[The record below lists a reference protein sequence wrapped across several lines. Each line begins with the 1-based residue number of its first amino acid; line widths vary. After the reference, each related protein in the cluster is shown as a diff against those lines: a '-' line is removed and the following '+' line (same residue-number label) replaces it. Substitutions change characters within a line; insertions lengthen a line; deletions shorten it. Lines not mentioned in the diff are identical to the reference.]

1 MKMGTQTHQDEVTK
15 DGKDEG
21 KDTRKISKDEAA
33 FILGSQG
40 RTKNKLANVS
50 GAQIDLVELKT
61 DKGSSLLE
69 IRGDAKQRDHAMKY
83 IDYVLAQRIG
93 PVKIDESLHPDD
105 LTILHVPAD
114 TVSFITGTKGAYLR
128 LVEDE
133 WWTLLFFLCVNPKAP
148 PVNVDPN
155 HTERLAIFGPRR
167 ARRGAELKVMAA
179 IEEKRHGYFTKNGC
193 PYENQDEGF
202 ATDTMLISEEDYS
215 YALGKSGN
223 TRKKLARAS
232 SCIVEYIGRVAYF
245 SGIKIERARA
255 KEYLQ
260 WLLQQRVGEHARVD
274 HKGREDVTAVT
285 VPRNCLG
292 YVTGHKGSSLRQ
304 IEEETSTFC
313 FLESPADE
321 GDDGQKLLLIFG
333 RPEDRRFAESLV
345 YERISHKMDEPAHD
359 NQYSSGRKGK
369 GRSGKGDSG
378 KGKGG
383 NSRGD
388 GRDGGRDGRDGG
400 RDGGRN
406 RTDWSG
412 NDVERE
418 RPSGPGISSDFLTI
432 SEDDAA
438 FLNGPNG
445 RTKNKIAAVS
455 GAFLELKNTKLEIV
469 GSKEQRERADKYV
482 KIVMKQRLG
491 PVMLEDSEEHDDLLI
506 IEVPAAAVSFVTGR
520 NGTFL
525 RMVEEEFSTLL
536 FFINFSK
543 SNKRDQLEKL
553 AIFGPERER
562 RGAELKVMAAI
573 ETKQTGYFTNRFT
586 NLPMCDAAEG
596 YGMDRLVIEEDDY
609 SYALGKFGATRKKIA
624 KASGCV
630 IEYIGR
636 HAYLSGS
643 KLERNRAREYLGWLF
658 RQRVGPVEVD
668 YSNRDDVTVLPV
680 PKDCVGFVTGHKG
693 TSLRAVEEATGTFC
707 FIEGGRDDPHRDPKP
722 LLIFG
727 ATDSRRVAQE
737 MLQQRIDQKL
747 EAGWVHEDYTYRGYQ
762 ESGKGDNKGGRKDG
776 RRPPRGH
783 KGGAGGEERS
793 QAATATA
800 TSGTAPASSPSGN
813 TSSVSAEKSDAATAP
828 PPVAETKEE
837 PVEQED
843 DEAWGDWGGASEDE
857 PIDESSAGG
866 TAGAGG
872 SYAAEMGG
880 HTPTTGGNTPSA
892 AAKWLN
898 QPVPVTYKA
907 SDLRGEE
914 LEMPPQL
921 LHEEAWPELGDMGA
935 KSGRKGKRR

>member
-1 MKMGTQTHQDEVTK
+1 MKMGTQTHDMEEKK
-15 DGKDEG
+15 DDKNDG

-40 RTKNKLANVS
+40 KTKNKLANVS
-50 GAQIDLVELKT
+50 GAQIDLVELKN
-61 DKGSSLLE
+61 DQGASQLE
-69 IRGDAKQRDHAMKY
+69 IRGDAKQRTHAMQY
-83 IDYVLAQRIG
+83 IDYVLSQRKG

-105 LTILHVPAD
+105 LTILRVPAD

-133 WWTLLFFLCVNPKAP
+133 WWTLLFFLMVNPKAP
-148 PVNVDPN
+148 PVNVDPQK
-155 HTERLAIFGPRR
+155 TESLAIFGPKR

-193 PYENQDEGF
+193 PHVSQEDGF
-202 ATDTMLISEEDYS
+202 ATDTMLISEDDYS

-245 SGIKIERARA
+245 SGSKIERTRA

-260 WLLQQRVGEHARVD
+260 WLLQQRVGEHAKVD
-274 HKGREDVTAVT
+274 HKGREDVTVVT

-292 YVTGHKGSSLRQ
+292 YLTGHKGSSLRQ

-313 FLESPADE
+313 FLESPAEDAE
-321 GDDGQKLLLIFG
+321 DGQKLLLIFG

-345 YERISHKMDEPAHD
+345 YERISQKMDEPSHD
-359 NQYSSGRKGK
+359 HGYSSGRKGK
-369 GRSGKGDSG
+369 GRSGKADSG

-383 NSRGD
+383 NHRD
-388 GRDGGRDGRDGG
+388 GRDGGRDGRDTG
-400 RDGGRN
+400 RDGGRSGN
-406 RTDWSG
+406 RADWAG

-455 GAFLELKNTKLEIV
+455 GAFLELKNTKLEIA
-469 GSKEQRERADKYV
+469 GTKEQRERADKYV

-491 PVMLEDSEEHDDLLI
+491 PVMLEDSDEHDDLLI

-520 NGTFL
+520 GGTFL

-573 ETKQTGYFTNRFT
+573 ETKQTGYFTNRF
-586 NLPMCDAAEG
+586 NNSPLCDASEG
-596 YGMDRLVIEEDDY
+596 YGMDRMVIQEDDY

-636 HAYLSGS
+636 YAYLSGS
-643 KLERNRAREYLGWLF
+643 KPERIRAREYLGWLF

-727 ATDSRRVAQE
+727 ATDARRVAQE

-762 ESGKGDNKGGRKDG
+762 DSGGKGDSKGGRSRDG
-776 RRPPRGH
+776 ARRPPRGH
-783 KGGAGGEERS
+783 KGGSGGEERG
-793 QAATATA
+793 QGAAATASTTPA
-800 TSGTAPASSPSGN
+800 TDPSP
-813 TSSVSAEKSDAATAP
+813 TAP
-828 PPVAETKEE
+828 PAVAEKVEVAPQAEAETKEE
-837 PVEQED
+837 LVEQED

-866 TAGAGG
+866 GAGAG
-872 SYAAEMGG
+872 AAEMGG
-880 HTPTTGGNTPSA
+880 HTPTAGGATPSS

-921 LHEEAWPELGDMGA
+921 LHEEAWPELGAMGA
-935 KSGRKGKRR
+935 KSGSKAKRR